1 MIWKAVRGIV
11 TGVSSPPSITNLRG
25 RMLAATR
32 TPLTASGSAPGRTL
46 LIARMAARSGEK
58 SAALRRSE
66 TSASVTSK
74 DTQLSLSAVPRCHHP
89 RKRLIQYSLAFIVSH
104 AVSDYSMPAY
114 AGMTAE
120 DANGS
125 LFRRHLVRGRHAA
138 RLHHYLDRI
147 LDAVLGVADRGRQ
160 VVEREG
166 VGVDLGG
173 VEALLAH
180 EGFGAVGRALAFA
193 ADAIDVDVVAHDLG
207 DIDRRLLVREGREA
221 DFAAAVD
228 HADCVVDGVGR
239 ARALEHVVDALAAVE
254 LAYRRDRVLP
264 PDVDDVVGTELA
276 ADLEPVV
283 ARAGEDDRMRAERL
297 RDGNAKEPDG
307 AGAGDHHTLAGDQPA
322 ELGEPVHG
330 GAGGDHQR
338 RFLVRHRVGNGNQGV
353 DVVDLIFAEAP
364 VGGET
369 VGAVTL
375 VHVAVVEPVVVTGGV
390 HALAA
395 ALALAAAGMNLDR
408 HALADAVF
416 VDAGPERHHGAHVF
430 VPGGEILVV
439 RHAAPDQRRRP
450 VIDDLEIGRADR
462 DRVDAHQDLGLFRH
476 RYRLLSQRKL
486 TGIAEHPRLHGV
498 RDGIVRARFYSSWRV
513 HMVPSRHKQ
522 PRLDGIAG
530 AQRRSQSIRRQISGC
545 VRDIRGV

>member
-11 TGVSSPPSITNLRG
+11 TGVSSPPSITTLRG

-32 TPLTASGSAPGRTL
+32 TPLTASGSAPGSTV
-46 LIARMAARSGEK
+46 LIARMVARSGEK

-74 DTQLSLSAVPRCHHP
+74 DTPFSLSAGPRCHHS
-89 RKRLIQYSLAFIVSH
+89 RKRMIQYSHAFIVSH

-138 RLHHYLDRI
+138 RLHHHLDRI
-147 LDAVLGVADRGRQ
+147 FDAVLGVADRGRQ
-160 VVEREG
+160 VVEGEG
-166 VGVDLGG
+166 VSVDLGG

-193 ADAIDVDVVAHDLG
+193 ADAVDVVAHDLG
-207 DIDRRLLVREGREA
+207 DIDRRLLVREGRKA

-228 HADCVVDGVGR
+228 HAHRLVDGVGR
-239 ARALEHVVDALAAVE
+239 ARALEHVVD
-254 LAYRRDRVLP
+254 
-264 PDVDDVVGTELA
+264 VVGTELA
-276 ADLEPVV
+276 ADLEAVV
-283 ARAGEDDRMRAERL
+283 ARAREDNRLRAERL
-297 RDGNAKEPDG
+297 RDGNPEEPDR
-307 AGAGDHHTLAGDQPA
+307 AGAGDHDALARDQPA

-353 DVVDLIFAEAP
+353 DVVDLIFAEAA

-369 VGAVTL
+369 VGAVTFID
-375 VHVAVVEPVVVTGGV
+375 VAVVEPIVVTGGV

-395 ALALAAAGMNLDR
+395 ALALAAAGMNLDG

-416 VDAGPERHHGAHVF
+416 VDARPERDHSAHVF
-430 VPGGEILVV
+430 VPGGEVLVV

-450 VIDDLEIGRADR
+450 VIDDLEVGRADR
-462 DRVDAHQDLGLFRH
+462 DRVDTHQHLGLLRH
-476 RYRLLSQRKL
+476 RYRLLPQRKL
-486 TGIAEHPRLHGV
+486 AGIAEHPRLHGV
-498 RDGIVRARFYSSWRV
+498 RDGIVRARFYSGWRI
-513 HMVPSRHKQ
+513 HMVPLDMSGRASMAARARNDGRNRSGSRLVYVSLIFEGYYDYT
-522 PRLDGIAG
+522 PAP
-530 AQRRSQSIRRQISGC
+530 IRRE
-545 VRDIRGV
+545 

>member
-1 MIWKAVRGIV
+1 
-11 TGVSSPPSITNLRG
+11 
-25 RMLAATR
+25 MLAATR
-32 TPLTASGSAPGRTL
+32 TPLTASGSAPGRTV
-46 LIARMAARSGEK
+46 LIARMAGRSGRK
-58 SAALRRSE
+58 SAVLRRSE

-74 DTQLSLSAVPRCHHP
+74 DTQFSLSAVPRCHHP
-89 RKRLIQYSLAFIVSH
+89 RKRMIQYSLAFIVSH

-138 RLHHYLDRI
+138 RLHHHLDRI
-147 LDAVLGVADRGRQ
+147 FAAVLGVADRGRQ
-160 VVEREG
+160 AGEREG
-166 VGVDLGG
+166 VSVDLGG
-173 VEALLAH
+173 VAALLAH
-180 EGFGAVGRALAFA
+180 EGFGAVALALAFA
-193 ADAIDVDVVAHDLG
+193 ADAVDVDVVAHDLG
-207 DIDRRLLVREGREA
+207 DIDRRLLVREGRKA

-228 HADCVVDGVGR
+228 HAHRLVDGVGR
-239 ARALEHVVDALAAVE
+239 ARALEYVVDTLAAVE
-254 LAYRRDRVLP
+254 LAHRRDRILA

-276 ADLEPVV
+276 ADLEAVV

-297 RDGNAKEPDG
+297 RDGNAKEPDR
-307 AGAGDHHTLAGDQPA
+307 AGAGDHHALARDQAA
-322 ELGEPVHG
+322 ELGEPVHR

-338 RFLVRHRVGNGNQGV
+338 RLLVRHRVGNGNQRV
-353 DVVDLIFAEAP
+353 DVVDLIFAEAA

-375 VHVAVVEPVVVTGGV
+375 VHVAVVEPIVVTGGV

-416 VDAGPERHHGAHVF
+416 VDARPERDHGPHIF

-450 VIDDLEIGRADR
+450 MIDDLEIGRADR

-476 RYRLLSQRKL
+476 RYRLLPQRKL
-486 TGIAEHPRLHGV
+486 TGIAQHPRLHGV
-498 RDGIVRARFYSSWRV
+498 WDAIVRARLYSRWLV
-513 HMVPSRHKQ
+513 HMVPLKEKQ
-522 PRLDGIAG
+522 PRPRW
-530 AQRRSQSIRRQISGC
+530 RRGRATAVAI
-545 VRDIRGV
+545 DPAAD

>member
-1 MIWKAVRGIV
+1 
-11 TGVSSPPSITNLRG
+11 
-25 RMLAATR
+25 MLAATR
-32 TPLTASGSAPGRTL
+32 TPLTASGSAPGRTV
-46 LIARMAARSGEK
+46 LIARMVARSGEK

-74 DTQLSLSAVPRCHHP
+74 DTPSSLSAVPRCHHS
-89 RKRLIQYSLAFIVSH
+89 RKRMIQYSHAFIVSH

-120 DANGS
+120 EANGS

-138 RLHHYLDRI
+138 RLHHHLDRI
-147 LDAVLGVADRGRQ
+147 FDAVLGVADRGRQ
-160 VVEREG
+160 VVEGEG
-166 VGVDLGG
+166 VSVDLGG

-193 ADAIDVDVVAHDLG
+193 ADAVDVVAHDLG
-207 DIDRRLLVREGREA
+207 DIDRRLLVREGRKA

-228 HADCVVDGVGR
+228 HAHRLVDGVGR

-254 LAYRRDRVLP
+254 LAHRRDRVLA

-276 ADLEPVV
+276 ADLEAVV
-283 ARAGEDDRMRAERL
+283 ARAGEDDRLRAERL
-297 RDGNAKEPDG
+297 RDGNAEEPDR
-307 AGAGDHHTLAGDQPA
+307 AGAGDHDALARDQPA

-338 RFLVRHRVGNGNQGV
+338 RFLVRHRVGNGNQRV
-353 DVVDLIFAEAP
+353 DVVDLIFAEAA

-369 VGAVTL
+369 VGAVTFID
-375 VHVAVVEPVVVTGGV
+375 VAVVEPIVVTGGV

-395 ALALAAAGMNLDR
+395 ALALAAAGMNLDG

-416 VDAGPERHHGAHVF
+416 VDARPERDHSAHVF
-430 VPGGEILVV
+430 VPGGEVLVV

-450 VIDDLEIGRADR
+450 VIDDLEVGRADR
-462 DRVDAHQDLGLFRH
+462 DRVDAHQHLGLLRH
-476 RYRLLSQRKL
+476 RDRLLPQRKL
-486 TGIAEHPRLHGV
+486 AGIAEHPRLHGV
-498 RDGIVRARFYSSWRV
+498 RDGIVRAHFYSGWRV
-513 HMVPSRHKQ
+513 HMVPLDTRGRASMAARARNDGRNRSGSR
-522 PRLDGIAG
+522 LVYVSLIFEGYYD
-530 AQRRSQSIRRQISGC
+530 RSPTLIRRE
-545 VRDIRGV
+545 